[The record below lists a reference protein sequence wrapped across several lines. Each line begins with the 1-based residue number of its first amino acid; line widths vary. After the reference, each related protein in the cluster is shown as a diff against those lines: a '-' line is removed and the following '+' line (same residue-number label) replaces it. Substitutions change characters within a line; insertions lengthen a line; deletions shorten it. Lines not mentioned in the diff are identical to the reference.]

1 VLPATLRPAQL
12 LLGEITGIGII
23 AIVQLVVAALPA
35 LIAAELVGAVHLPD
49 ATASTVAWGLA
60 WFVAGYALYATAYG
74 ALGALVGR
82 QQEVGQVTAP
92 VLLPLLAGYL
102 ASATVGG
109 SNPDGG
115 AARLLS
121 LIPPF
126 SPMVLPVRIAAGTG
140 S

>member
-92 VLLPLLAGYL
+92 VLLLLLAGYL
-102 ASATVGG
+102 ASATVGA